1 MSAQQSSLA
10 SISAVLG
17 VESVVF
23 GVSDLSEHTR
33 FWTDFGL
40 PLESS
45 DAGESVFRLASG
57 SRVILLRHGDPRLPS
72 PDPFP
77 GDGVKETVWGVDCT
91 GNLDRIAA
99 SLATEVAVRRDADG
113 TVRCLCP
120 DGQPI
125 ALRVWDKRTV
135 VSQASPV
142 NTPSSWPRF
151 NQHRIWRHKAI
162 PKTINH
168 VVFFSPDYVGSF
180 EFYERHMGFRYVDHS
195 KGTGIFARPGGTF
208 EHHSIFWVNCDLPI
222 APDHFRFMHIAFG
235 MDDIDEVMLG
245 ANIMD
250 NKGWKNTTMNTSGGI
265 SRHRISSA
273 IYYYC
278 EIPGNAGEAE
288 YHADTDYLD
297 DNWVPRAWDFK
308 FGSLLWS
315 ANAPAIFRGDDIPWD
330 MAFDQHRA
338 SFEPFR
344 RTKPGKQPIEGD
356 LARLTAD
363 DEHAI

>member
-1 MSAQQSSLA
+1 MT
-10 SISAVLG
+10 ILG

-23 GVSDLSEHTR
+23 GVSDLAEHTR
-33 FWTDFGL
+33 FWSDFGL
-40 PLESS
+40 PLDRADE
-45 DAGESVFRLASG
+45 DEAVFRLASG
-57 SRVILLRHGDPRLPS
+57 SRVIVRRHGDARLPA
-72 PDPFP
+72 PDPFV
-77 GDGVKETVWGVDCT
+77 GDGIKETVWGVDT
-91 GNLDRIAA
+91 SDHLERIVR
-99 SLATEVAVRRDADG
+99 SLEAEVAVRRDADG
-113 TVRCLCP
+113 TAHCVCP

-125 ALRVWDKRTV
+125 ALRVWAKQPV

-142 NTPSSWPRF
+142 NTPGSMPRF
-151 NQHRIWRHKAI
+151 NQHRVWRTRAI

-180 EFYERHMGFRYVDHS
+180 EFYERHLGFRYTDHS
-195 KGTGIFARPGGTF
+195 KGTGIFARAPGTF

-235 MDDIDEVMLG
+235 CDDIDEVMLG
-245 ANIMD
+245 ANIMEAR
-250 NKGWKNTTMNTSGGI
+250 GWKNASMNSSGGI

-278 EIPGNAGEAE
+278 DLPGKAGEAE

-297 DNWVPRAWDFK
+297 DNWVPRAWDFR

-315 ANAPAIFRGDDIPWD
+315 NNAPPIFRGDNIPWD
-330 MAFDQHRA
+330 TTFDAARA
-338 SFEPFR
+338 SFEPYR
-344 RTKPGKQPIEGD
+344 KAAPGKRATTDPT
-356 LARLTAD
+356 LSRLTAE

>member
-1 MSAQQSSLA
+1 MS
-10 SISAVLG
+10 ILG
-17 VESVVF
+17 VESAIF
-23 GVSDLSEHTR
+23 GVADLAEHTR

-40 PLESS
+40 PVEMASE
-45 DAGESVFRLASG
+45 DEATFRLASG
-57 SRVILLRHGDPRLPS
+57 SRVILYRHGDPRLPA

-77 GDGVKETVWGVDCT
+77 GDGLKETIWGVESAQA
-91 GNLDRIAA
+91 LEQVAA
-99 SLATEVAVRRDADG
+99 SLATEVDVRRDADG
-113 TVRCLCP
+113 TVHCTCP

-125 ALRVWDKRTV
+125 GLRVWAKRPV
-135 VSQASPV
+135 VSEASPV
-142 NTPSSWPRF
+142 NTPGHYPRF
-151 NQHRIWRHKAI
+151 NQHRIWRRRAL

-195 KGTGIFARPGGTF
+195 KGTGIFSRAPGTF

-222 APDHFRFMHIAFG
+222 APDHFKFMHIAFG

-245 ANIMD
+245 ANIMEAR
-250 NKGWKNTTMNTSGGI
+250 GWKNQTMNSSGGI

-278 EIPGNAGEAE
+278 DMPGKAGEAE

-297 DNWVPRAWDFK
+297 DSWVPRAWDFR

-315 ANAPAIFRGDDIPWD
+315 NNAPPIFRGDNIPWD
-330 MAFDQHRA
+330 MAFDADRA

-344 RTKPGKQPIEGD
+344 KTGPGRLPVTGK
-356 LARLTAD
+356 LAEISEA
-363 DEHAI
+363 DEHAL

>member
-1 MSAQQSSLA
+1 MS
-10 SISAVLG
+10 VLG

-23 GVSDLSEHTR
+23 GVTDLAEHVR

-40 PLESS
+40 PLVEAS
-45 DAGESVFRLASG
+45 DEEASFQLASG
-57 SRVILLRHGDPRLPS
+57 SRVILYRHGDARLPS

-77 GDGVKETVWGVDCT
+77 GDGLKETIWGVDT
-91 GNLDRIAA
+91 AENLERLVAGIAA
-99 SLATEVAVRRDADG
+99 DTPVTRDADG
-113 TVRCLCP
+113 TARCTCP

-125 ALRVWDKRTV
+125 GLRVWAKRPVT
-135 VSQASPV
+135 SEASPV
-142 NTPSSWPRF
+142 NTPGHHPRM
-151 NQHRIWRHKAI
+151 NQHRIWRRRAI

-168 VVFFSPDYVGSF
+168 VVFFSNDYVGSF
-180 EFYERHMGFRYVDHS
+180 EWYKRKLGFRYTDHS
-195 KGTGIFARPGGTF
+195 RGSGIFARADGTH
-208 EHHSIFWVNCDLPI
+208 EHHSIFWVNADLPI
-222 APDHFRFMHIAFG
+222 APGHFRFMHIAFG
-235 MDDIDEVMLG
+235 CDDIDEVMLG

-250 NKGWKNTTMNTSGGI
+250 LRGWKNASMNSSGGI

-278 EIPGNAGEAE
+278 DMPGHAGEAE

-315 ANAPAIFRGDDIPWD
+315 NNAPPIFRGEDIPWD
-330 MAFDQHRA
+330 VVFDADER
-338 SFEPFR
+338 SFEPYR
-344 RTKPGKQPIEGD
+344 KTGPGKGLVEGD
-356 LARLTAD
+356 LAKLTKE